1 MIHNLKTK
9 YDVGRYAIE
18 KFLETCEVCQKKKNK
33 SHANLTIK
41 PIIST
46 NFNSRGQVDL
56 MDFQSCPDNEYRWL
70 LNYQDHLTKFLFLRP
85 LKTKTANEVANE
97 LLKIFLEIGA
107 PSILQSDS
115 GREFTASVISEMV
128 KIWPSL
134 KILHGRPRHPQSQ
147 GSIERSNQDVENM
160 LRAWMHDHS
169 SKNWSLGCY
178 FVQFQKNSSYHKV
191 IGRSPYKALFGV
203 DPKAGFSPMNL
214 PRDLLDEVENEDDL
228 RMLEEEHMENNNL
241 QKELQSDVVIGDL
254 NNMILMEEMEEQH
267 GMGEVVDGHKDVVEG
282 VIDSIAENQEEI
294 ETVVFT
300 NENTEKMSTQE
311 INLCITCP
319 KGGGKCILCQ
329 NSTII
334 EENRQDASRGQKR
347 AAEKMLAN
355 TTKKLPPIK
364 IGACVLL
371 PIDKIDR
378 GPSDM
383 QNLMCVVTDYK
394 NGVYQIGCVAGRIK
408 SWFNRPDL
416 MEAKQAFLQVDDV
429 PEIFVSVRE
438 AVHSLS
444 LFGGQGYFK
453 CSCKPAKK

>member
-1 MIHNLKTK
+1 M
-9 YDVGRYAIE
+9 
-18 KFLETCEVCQKKKNK
+18 
-33 SHANLTIK
+33 
-41 PIIST
+41 
-46 NFNSRGQVDL
+46 DL
-56 MDFQSCPDNEYRWL
+56 QSCPDNEYRWL

-107 PSILQSDS
+107 PSILQSGN

-160 LRAWMHDHS
+160 LRAWMYDHS

-203 DPKAGFSPMNL
+203 EPKAGFSPMNL
-214 PRDLLDEVENEDDL
+214 PRDLLDKVENEDDL
-228 RMLEEEHMENNNL
+228 RILEEEHIENENL
-241 QKELQSDVVIGDL
+241 QEELQSDEI
-254 NNMILMEEMEEQH
+254 EEPH
-267 GMGEVVDGHKDVVEG
+267 GMGEIVNGHKDVVED
-282 VIDSIAENQEEI
+282 VVDSIAEDQEET
-294 ETVVFT
+294 ETLVIT
-300 NENTEKMSTQE
+300 NENRENIFSEEEFM
-311 INLCITCP
+311 LCITCP
-319 KGGGKCILCQ
+319 KDGGKCTLCQ
-329 NSTII
+329 NIAII
-334 EENRQDASRGQKR
+334 EENRHDANRGQKR
-347 AAEKMLAN
+347 AAEKMLTN
-355 TTKKLPPIK
+355 TAKKLPPIN
-364 IGACVLL
+364 IGSCVLL

-394 NGVYQIGCVAGRIK
+394 NGVYQVGCVAGRIK

-416 MEAKQAFLQVDDV
+416 METKETFLQVDDV

-438 AVHSLS
+438 AVQSLS
-444 LFGGQGYFK
+444 LSGGQGYFK
-453 CSCKPAKK
+453 CSCKPAKKQCLSNRCVCVKKKVLCNSRCHKSAPCANK